1 MGIIVNETYV
11 DDRGFT
17 SPLGTYASFSRGF
30 TVSKVTRSFNVE
42 ITQEDASGNPNSNST
57 IVALTDASGNK
68 MYDASNNLLT
78 RTIYNETRTKEV
90 YFVRAPFV
98 HYKDKQ
104 SRLDKNKAI
113 GWFDVRLDVE
123 LTDFANIFSKLYEKV
138 KTDKTLFPYTNLTD
152 DL

>member
-17 SPLGTYASFSRGF
+17 SPLGTYASFSRSLNITKVNRGF
-30 TVSKVTRSFNVE
+30 IVE
-42 ITQEDASGNPNSNST
+42 ISQEDASGNPNASSIT
-57 IVALTDASGNK
+57 EAIRDASGNK
-68 MYDASNNLLT
+68 MYDVSNNLLT

>member
-90 YFVRAPFV
+90 YFVRAPFG